1 MSSKRMT
8 SVEFNECVE
17 PIHKYR
23 LHIDKTTSANSELL
37 TFIDLCDVLSD
48 ISSRIDDFIGLVC
61 YQYDHTYGPVQT
73 FYYIVLTHIIATI
86 KKMYVDRNHYPR
98 TIYFNLADIFIGVY
112 DGINRISEEVPA
124 EKIDKQ
130 RQNVKKFIRCFVE
143 HNLSVFKSDE
153 IKKLSVEFEWD
164 NEFSADIVKKAEE
177 EKVAEKAAAE
187 KVVEKV
193 AEKVAEKVVEK
204 KEEEKVV
211 EQKTSKKAEKLS
223 GKQKLQIE
231 AKRIVRKLSPD
242 AIEAGFSSKAS
253 DKQIDYFVKN
263 VEEISRKKISVESSR
278 IKKVKAVVD
287 FFLSMSPA
295 QFEQFIGRTSN
306 AALEIL
312 ISIFKC

>member
-8 SVEFNECVE
+8 SVEFNKCVE

-37 TFIDLCDVLSD
+37 AFIDLCYVLSD

-61 YQYDHTYGPVQT
+61 NQYDNTYGPVQT

-86 KKMYVDRNHYPR
+86 KKMYVDRNHYPK
-98 TIYFNLADIFIGVY
+98 TIYFNLADIFIGVF

-124 EKIDKQ
+124 EKIERQ
-130 RQNVKKFIRCFVE
+130 RQNVKKFTRCFVE
-143 HNLSVFKSDE
+143 YNFSVFKSDE

-164 NEFSADIVKKAEE
+164 NEFFADIVKKAEE
-177 EKVAEKAAAE
+177 EKVAEKA
-187 KVVEKV
+187 
-193 AEKVAEKVVEK
+193 AEKVVEK

-211 EQKTSKKAEKLS
+211 EQKTSKKAEKLT
-223 GKQKLQIE
+223 GKQKLQVE

-263 VEEISRKKISVESSR
+263 VEEISRKKISVVSSR

>member
-1 MSSKRMT
+1 MT
-8 SVEFNECVE
+8 SVEFNKCVE

-37 TFIDLCDVLSD
+37 AFIDLCYVLSD

-61 YQYDHTYGPVQT
+61 NQYDNTYGPVQT

-86 KKMYVDRNHYPR
+86 KKMYVDRNHYPK
-98 TIYFNLADIFIGVY
+98 TIYFNLADIFIGVF

-124 EKIDKQ
+124 EKIERQ
-130 RQNVKKFIRCFVE
+130 RQNVKKFTRCFVE
-143 HNLSVFKSDE
+143 YNFSVFKSDE

-164 NEFSADIVKKAEE
+164 NEFFADIVKKAEE
-177 EKVAEKAAAE
+177 EKVAEKAAE

-193 AEKVAEKVVEK
+193 AEKAVEKVAEKVVEK

-211 EQKTSKKAEKLS
+211 EQKTSKKAEKLT
-223 GKQKLQIE
+223 GKQKLQVE

-263 VEEISRKKISVESSR
+263 VEEISRKKISVVSSR

>member
-1 MSSKRMT
+1 MT

-37 TFIDLCDVLSD
+37 AFIDLCYVLSD

-61 YQYDHTYGPVQT
+61 YQYDHTNGPVQT

-98 TIYFNLADIFIGVY
+98 TIYFNLADIFIGVF

-124 EKIDKQ
+124 EKIERQ
-130 RQNVKKFIRCFVE
+130 RQNVKKFTRCFVE
-143 HNLSVFKSDE
+143 HNFSVFNSDE
-153 IKKLSVEFEWD
+153 IKKLSVEFDWD
-164 NEFSADIVKKAEE
+164 NKFSADIVRKIEAEQAV
-177 EKVAEKAAAE
+177 EKIAAD
-187 KVVEKV
+187 KVVADKVV

-211 EQKTSKKAEKLS
+211 EQKTSKKAEKLT
-223 GKQKLQIE
+223 GKQKLQVE